1 MHQNSRTKRKEFIY
15 LVDQI
20 SLEIVCHHRITVIG
34 RFLGAAS
41 LVIILDGPRV
51 ILLVAEKLGRI
62 VKRTLIARH
71 TLWLYL
77 RVHPLHKLGSGS
89 IKEHGAITQTRF
101 IISTFSQSLQ
111 RCLRLVDGKKKTAAR
126 RDSRFILCLCRNLR
140 YPFYRQFAR
149 IVGE

>member
-1 MHQNSRTKRKEFIY
+1 MRQNSRTKRKEFIY

-89 IKEHGAITQTRF
+89 IEEHRTITQTRF
-101 IISTFSQSLQ
+101 IISTFSQSLP
-111 RCLRLVDGKKKTAAR
+111 RCLRLVDGKKNGCPLRCRCFKAR
-126 RDSRFILCLCRNLR
+126 DRTIHVE
-140 YPFYRQFAR
+140 QKAQM
-149 IVGE
+149 GT

>member
-62 VKRTLIARH
+62 VKHTLIARH

-89 IKEHGAITQTRF
+89 IKEHGAITQF
-101 IISTFSQSLQ
+101 YSFNLFSIFAAMSSISRWQKKRLSAPMQMLQ
-111 RCLRLVDGKKKTAAR
+111 GEGPHNPRRTTGSDGDLK
-126 RDSRFILCLCRNLR
+126 
-140 YPFYRQFAR
+140 
-149 IVGE
+149 

>member
-111 RCLRLVDGKKKTAAR
+111 RCLRLVDGKKTAAR
-126 RDSRFILCLCRNLR
+126 SDADASRRGWRTIRVE
-140 YPFYRQFAR
+140 PQAQM
-149 IVGE
+149 GT

>member
-89 IKEHGAITQTRF
+89 IEEHGAITQF
-101 IISTFSQSLQ
+101 LQ
-111 RCLRLVDGKKKTAAR
+111 LLVQHNIDGEPMAL
-126 RDSRFILCLCRNLR
+126 IHE
-140 YPFYRQFAR
+140 
-149 IVGE
+149 IV

>member
-1 MHQNSRTKRKEFIY
+1 MRQNSRTKRKEFIY

-20 SLEIVCHHRITVIG
+20 SPEIVCHHRITVIG
-34 RFLGAAS
+34 RFLGVAS

-89 IKEHGAITQTRF
+89 ILFSIFAAMSSISRWQKKRLSAPMQMLQGEGGA
-101 IISTFSQSLQ
+101 QS
-111 RCLRLVDGKKKTAAR
+111 A
-126 RDSRFILCLCRNLR
+126 
-140 YPFYRQFAR
+140 
-149 IVGE
+149 

>member
-62 VKRTLIARH
+62 VKHTLIARH

-89 IKEHGAITQTRF
+89 IKEHGTITQTRF

-111 RCLRLVDGKKKTAAR
+111 RCLRFVEEKRLPAPMQMLQGEGPHNPRRTKGSDGDLK
-126 RDSRFILCLCRNLR
+126 
-140 YPFYRQFAR
+140 
-149 IVGE
+149 

>member
-62 VKRTLIARH
+62 VKHTLIARH

-77 RVHPLHKLGSGS
+77 RVHPLHKLGPGS
-89 IKEHGAITQTRF
+89 INEHGTITQTRF

-111 RCLRLVDGKKKTAAR
+111 RCLRLVEGKKKRLPAPMQM
-126 RDSRFILCLCRNLR
+126 L
-140 YPFYRQFAR
+140 Q
-149 IVGE
+149 GEGGAQSA